1 MRRLAFACLLL
12 LAAPADAL
20 GAGGP
25 VPPVQGGVGVSLPG
39 GPVRYVA
46 VKVRGGTLVER
57 VRTRDGRLERS
68 RFFRSD
74 LGIPAVT
81 FDGTTTGL
89 SGDGRTLVLAN
100 MIRHYPPRRTE
111 LVVLDT
117 RTLRARWAR
126 VFSSYFAVDAVSP
139 DGRWLY
145 LIRYP
150 SANDP
155 FRYEVRTFD
164 VLRQRLLPDPVVDPR
179 EPDEK
184 MTGIPIARTVSAH
197 GRWAYTLYQKQNGG
211 AFIHALDTLGRTA
224 ACIDLPSSLTGD
236 MGSEHLRLAA
246 DGRTLLVET
255 AARAQA
261 VVDTATLKVREPGEP
276 AAAPAPR
283 PDPPAEGDSPW
294 VLVLIPLAALAAL
307 PALRRRRHRLGS

>member
-1 MRRLAFACLLL
+1 MRRLALACLLV
-12 LAAPADAL
+12 LAVPATAF

-25 VPPVQGGVGVSLPG
+25 VPPIQDGPGVSLPG
-39 GPVRYVA
+39 APVRYMA

-57 VRTRDGRLERS
+57 VRTSDGRLEHS
-68 RFFRSD
+68 RFLPDD
-74 LGIPAVT
+74 LGIPGVT

-89 SGDGRTLVLAN
+89 SGDGRTLVLSN
-100 MIRHYPPRRTE
+100 MIRRYPPRRTE

-117 RTLRARWAR
+117 RRLEVLWAR
-126 VFSSYFAVDAVSP
+126 LFSSYFAVDAVSP
-139 DGRWLY
+139 DGHWIY
-145 LIRYP
+145 LLRYP

-155 FRYEVRTFD
+155 FRYEVRVFD
-164 VLRQRLLPDPVVDPR
+164 VRRQRLLLDPVVDPR

-211 AFIHALDTLGRTA
+211 AFIHALDTVGRTA
-224 ACIDLPSSLTGD
+224 ACIDLPSRLTGD
-236 MGSEHLRLAA
+236 MGSEHLQLDA

-255 AARAQA
+255 AAGAQA
-261 VVDTATLKVREPGEP
+261 VVDTATFKVRAPGEP
-276 AAAPAPR
+276 ASAPAPR